1 MAQPPKVF
9 EQKAVDVLDY
19 DFDFYAVL
27 RPGGIGTDKI
37 ASDEHYDIAGHVP
50 CITHFECYV
59 HRYSSEGV
67 LPGRE
72 DRDIVYRWC
81 DN

>member
-9 EQKAVDVLDY
+9 EQKVTDVLDY

-37 ASDEHYDIAGHVP
+37 ASAN
-50 CITHFECYV
+50 ITISPATTPPLRTLSVTFTDTV
-59 HRYSSEGV
+59 V
-67 LPGRE
+67 K
-72 DRDIVYRWC
+72 VF
-81 DN
+81 